1 VFEVVRDLYKN
12 TNNPNRSYTEAVI
25 YSEALFRLIS
35 ELAIVQK
42 IHHEE
47 VEQEVNNIL
56 EKYHETYQSINSA
69 AEEELEEDIGLE
81 KKLINY

>member
-1 VFEVVRDLYKN
+1 
-12 TNNPNRSYTEAVI
+12 
-25 YSEALFRLIS
+25 LIS

-69 AEEELEEDIGLE
+69 AEEELEEDIDLE